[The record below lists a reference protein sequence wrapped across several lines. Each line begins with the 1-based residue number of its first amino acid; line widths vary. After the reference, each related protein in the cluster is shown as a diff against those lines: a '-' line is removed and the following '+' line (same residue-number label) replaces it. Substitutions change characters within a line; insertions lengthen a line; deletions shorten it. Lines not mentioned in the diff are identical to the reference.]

1 MEAYRAKVLIVD
13 DDPSAR
19 KILQGRLR
27 IMNVQTLVASG
38 GSEALEQIRRETP
51 GVVLLDLQMP
61 KMSGIDVLKS
71 LKREGLETTVIVV
84 TAHAT
89 IETAVEA
96 MKEGAY
102 DFITKPV
109 DSKHLEVVLD
119 KAFERESLRM
129 QSRCLQA
136 EMEGRLVQV
145 VTENP
150 AMKNLL
156 QLARRAAGSNSTILL
171 LGESGTGKE
180 VLARSIH
187 QWSLRA
193 HYPFTVVNCVAI
205 PDQLLE
211 SELFGHERGAFTG
224 AHQLKRGKFEI
235 ADHGTVFLDEIGE
248 VPASIQTKLL
258 RVLQDHEF
266 ERVGGTRSIKT
277 DIRVIAAT
285 NSDLER
291 AVRDGRFR
299 EDLYYRLNVVSIKL
313 PPLRERKEDIPVLI
327 DYFLRKYAGELK
339 KPVKLLTPG
348 TLDDLIAYHWPG
360 NVREL
365 ENVIERA
372 MVLSTG
378 DQIGPEDLPP
388 QITAGPRRE
397 TFRGKE
403 FHEAV
408 KEFKRWAI
416 QDALK
421 RSQGN
426 QTKAAEILG
435 LQRTYLAKLVRL
447 LEIKVGQSLTDK
459 DRS

>member
-1 MEAYRAKVLIVD
+1 MEGYHAKVLIVD

-19 KILQGRLR
+19 KIFQSRLR
-27 IMNVQTLVASG
+27 MMNVQALAASS
-38 GSEALEQIRRETP
+38 GSEALEQIRREIPT
-51 GVVLLDLQMP
+51 VILLDLQMP
-61 KMSGIDVLKS
+61 KMSGIDVLRS

-89 IETAVEA
+89 IENAVAA

-109 DSKHLEVVLD
+109 DSKYLEIVLH
-119 KAFERESLRM
+119 KAFERESLRV
-129 QSRCLQA
+129 QNRFLQT
-136 EMEGRLVQV
+136 EVEGRLLQIVA
-145 VTENP
+145 ENP
-150 AMKNLL
+150 AMKHLL

-187 QWSLRA
+187 RWSPRA
-193 HYPFTVVNCVAI
+193 NCPFTIVNCAAI

-211 SELFGHERGAFTG
+211 SELFGHEKGAFTG

-266 ERVGGTRSIKT
+266 ERVGGTRTIRA

-285 NSDLER
+285 NGDLER
-291 AVRDGRFR
+291 AVREGRFR
-299 EDLYYRLNVVSIKL
+299 EDLYYRLNVVSMKL

-339 KPVKLLTPG
+339 KLMKPLTPG

-388 QITAGPRRE
+388 QVTAGPRRD
-397 TFRGKE
+397 TFREKQ

-435 LQRTYLAKLVRL
+435 LQRTYLAKLIRL
-447 LEIKVGQSLTDK
+447 LEIKVPSLTEK

>member
-1 MEAYRAKVLIVD
+1 MEAYQAKVLIVD

-19 KILQGRLR
+19 KIFQGRLR
-27 IMNVQTLVASG
+27 MMNVQALAASS
-38 GSEALEQIRRETP
+38 GSEALEQIRRELP
-51 GVVLLDLQMP
+51 AVVLLDLQMP
-61 KMSGIDVLKS
+61 KMSGIDVLRS
-71 LKREGLETTVIVV
+71 LKREGLDATVIVV
-84 TAHAT
+84 TAHAS
-89 IETAVEA
+89 IENAVEA

-109 DSKHLEVVLD
+109 DSKHLEIVLR
-119 KAFERESLRM
+119 KAFERESLRE
-129 QSRCLQA
+129 QNRFLQT

-145 VTENP
+145 VAENP
-150 AMKNLL
+150 AMKSLL
-156 QLARRAAGSNSTILL
+156 QLARRAADSNSTILL

-187 QWSLRA
+187 RWSPRSN
-193 HYPFTVVNCVAI
+193 HPFTVVNCAAI

-211 SELFGHERGAFTG
+211 SELFGHEKGAFTG

-235 ADHGTVFLDEIGE
+235 ADRGTVFLDEIGE

-266 ERVGGTRSIKT
+266 ERVGGTRTIRA

-285 NSDLER
+285 NGDLER
-291 AVRDGRFR
+291 AVREGRFR
-299 EDLYYRLNVVSIKL
+299 EDLFYRLNVVSIKL
-313 PPLRERKEDIPVLI
+313 PPLRERKEDIPILI

-339 KPVKLLTPG
+339 KPAKLLTFG

-378 DQIGPEDLPP
+378 AQIGPEDLPP
-388 QITAGPRRE
+388 QVTAGPRRE
-397 TFRGKE
+397 TFREKE

-408 KEFKRWAI
+408 KAFKRWAI

-435 LQRTYLAKLVRL
+435 LQRTYLAKLIRL
-447 LEIKVGQSLTDK
+447 LEIKIPSLTEK
-459 DRS
+459 DHS

>member
-1 MEAYRAKVLIVD
+1 MEPYRTTVLIVD

-27 IMNVQTLVASG
+27 IMNVRTLVASSG
-38 GSEALEQIRRETP
+38 PEALEQIRREAP

-61 KMSGIDVLKS
+61 KMSGIDVLRS
-71 LKREGLETTVIVV
+71 LKYEGLGPTVIVV

-89 IETAVEA
+89 VELAVQA

-109 DSKHLEVVLD
+109 DSQHLEIVLE
-119 KAFERESLRM
+119 KAFERESLRRRNL
-129 QSRCLQA
+129 SLQA
-136 EMEGRLVQV
+136 EVEGHLVPII
-145 VTENP
+145 TANP
-150 AMKNLL
+150 AMKHLL
-156 QLARRAAGSNSTILL
+156 QLAQRAADSNSTVLL

-180 VLARSIH
+180 VLAKRIH
-187 QWSLRA
+187 GWSARA
-193 HYPFTVVNCVAI
+193 LYPFTVVNCVAI

-211 SELFGHERGAFTG
+211 SDLFGHEKGAFTG
-224 AHQLKRGKFEI
+224 AHQLKKGKFEI
-235 ADHGTVFLDEIGE
+235 ADRGTVFLDEIGE

-266 ERVGGTRSIKT
+266 ERVGGTRPVKA
-277 DIRVIAAT
+277 DIRIIAAT
-285 NSDLER
+285 NSDLEQ
-291 AVRDGRFR
+291 AVREGRFR

-313 PPLRERKEDIPVLI
+313 PPLRERKEDLPVLI

-339 KPVKLLTPG
+339 KPVKLLAPG
-348 TLDDLIAYHWPG
+348 TLDDLIAYNWPG

-388 QITAGPRRE
+388 QVTAGPRRE
-397 TFRGKE
+397 TFREKE

-408 KEFKRWAI
+408 KEFKRWTI

-421 RSQGN
+421 RSHGN

-435 LQRTYLAKLVRL
+435 LQRTYLAKLIRL
-447 LEIKVGQSLTDK
+447 LEIKIPSLTEK
-459 DRS
+459 YHS